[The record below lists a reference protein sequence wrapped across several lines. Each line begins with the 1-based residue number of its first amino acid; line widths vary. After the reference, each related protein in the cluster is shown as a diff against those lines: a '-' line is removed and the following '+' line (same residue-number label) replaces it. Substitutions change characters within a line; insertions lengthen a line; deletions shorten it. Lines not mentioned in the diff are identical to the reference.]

1 MRSFEEDEALAD
13 IRVIASDMDL
23 TLLADDGS
31 LPPNMDERIRALDA
45 AGLTFA
51 AASGRPLYTLR
62 DMFGHLEDRMAYISD
77 NGAAVLCRGE
87 VIYKSLLG
95 HDVIQELTEFTLGR
109 ELGIPTVCGLDACYI
124 RECDRAYDSVF
135 RVFYHNIE
143 YVDSLDHLGE
153 RLGVELNKFTV
164 YFPGANAVAMRD
176 TVYGPEFGERL
187 SVTCG
192 GAVWIDIMNHGV
204 DKGTGVARLCDHL
217 GISVSDVAACGD
229 TDNDAEMLEA
239 VGHGY
244 LVANAPA
251 RMERFADF
259 RIPSNNDRGVAQVID
274 AVLAARGA

>member
-1 MRSFEEDEALAD
+1 MRTYEEDDLSG
-13 IRVIASDMDL
+13 IRLVASDMDL

-31 LPPNMDERIRALDA
+31 MPPLMAERIRALEDA
-45 AGLTFA
+45 GALFA

-62 DMFGHLEDRMAYISD
+62 DMFGDLLDHMALISD
-77 NGAAVLCRGE
+77 NGAGVVCRGE
-87 VIYKSLLG
+87 VVYKSVV
-95 HDVIQELTEFTLGR
+95 DPDTIQELTEFTLGNAY
-109 ELGIPTVCGLDACYI
+109 GIPTVCGLDACYI
-124 RECDRAYDSVF
+124 RECDRAYDGVF

-176 TVYGPEFGERL
+176 AVYGQEFGERL

-192 GAVWIDIMNHGV
+192 GAVWIDIMNRGV
-204 DKGTGVARLCDHL
+204 DKGAGVARLCDHL

-229 TDNDAEMLEA
+229 TDNDAEMLSRA
-239 VGHGY
+239 GHGY
-244 LVANAPA
+244 LVANAEK

-259 RIPSNNDRGVAQVID
+259 RIPSNNDRGVAQLID
-274 AVLAARGA
+274 AILAARRA

>member
-31 LPPNMDERIRALDA
+31 LPPNMDERIRTLDA

-95 HDVIQELTEFTLGR
+95 HDVIQELTEFTLGC

-153 RLGVELNKFTV
+153 RLGVDFNKFTI

-176 TVYGPEFGERL
+176 AVYLPTFGERL

-204 DKGTGVARLCDHL
+204 DKSAGLARLCEHL
-217 GISVSDVAACGD
+217 GVGPEGAAAFGD
-229 TDNDAEMLEA
+229 TDNDVEMLEWA
-239 VGHGY
+239 HHSY
-244 LVANAPA
+244 LVANAEK
-251 RMERFADF
+251 RMEPHARF
-259 RIPSNNDRGVAQVID
+259 RVPSNNDRGVALVID
-274 AVLAARGA
+274 RILSAR

>member
-1 MRSFEEDEALAD
+1 MRTYEEDDLSG
-13 IRVIASDMDL
+13 IRLVASDMDL

-31 LPPNMDERIRALDA
+31 MPPRMAERIRALEDA
-45 AGLTFA
+45 GALFA

-62 DMFGHLEDRMAYISD
+62 DMFGDLLDHMALISD
-77 NGAAVLCRGE
+77 NGAGVVCRGE
-87 VIYKSLLG
+87 VVYKSVV
-95 HDVIQELTEFTLGR
+95 DPDTIQELTEFTLGNAY
-109 ELGIPTVCGLDACYI
+109 GIPTVCGLDACYI
-124 RECDRAYDSVF
+124 RECDRAYDGVF

-176 TVYGPEFGERL
+176 AIYGPEFGERL

-192 GAVWIDIMNHGV
+192 GAVWIDIMNRGV

-229 TDNDAEMLEA
+229 TDNDAEMLSRA
-239 VGHGY
+239 GHGY
-244 LVANAPA
+244 LVANAEK

-274 AVLAARGA
+274 AILAARRA